1 MARISE
7 SELAR
12 LKEEVSLERLVERSG
27 VVLKKHGANDLVGL
41 CPFHDDHTPSL
52 VISPKKN
59 LWHCLGACRTGGSV
73 IDWVMR
79 HEHVSFTHAVELLR
93 QDFPALAAEPSQG
106 RRYVQPPLAA
116 EFARSADDEALLN
129 RVMDYYHDTLKQ
141 SPEALKY
148 LAKRGLTDPAGIEAF
163 KLGFANRTLGYRL
176 PSNQQKGG
184 PALRGQLQR
193 LGILRGS
200 GHEHFAGSLII
211 PIRDG
216 EGQVLQ
222 AYGRKITPKLRPGTP
237 DHLYLPGEHRGVF
250 NVAALAVY
258 KEIILCEALID
269 ALTFWCAGFRNVT
282 SSYGVNGFTAAH
294 LAAFKQHG
302 TERVLIAYDRDDA
315 GNAAAEALGRE
326 LTAAGIECF
335 RVLFPKGMDANSYAL
350 KVQPA
355 AKSLALAVRKAEW
368 MGKGAPHAAHAPVLT
383 STSLAVTDDAIQP
396 PETEAAVV
404 AATADVSAAP
414 AEPANVGTPEP
425 VPSLAAG
432 LDELENLIEQRVV
445 PMVQPTEPAAEPPP
459 AAPAAASAPASAS
472 YIESALPPPA
482 AVEPER
488 MAAAASAP
496 PASPVTVPAPRPE
509 LPAQVSEQ
517 EVVISLGDRR
527 YRVRGLSKNLSY
539 ELLKVNVLVSR
550 GEAFHVD
557 TFDLYSAK
565 HRSGYIKQA
574 AVELSLKEDVV
585 KHDLG
590 RVLLKLE
597 ALQDDLIK
605 QTLTPKDTRPALSEE
620 DHRAALDLLREPDL
634 ASRIVADFAR
644 CGIVGEATSLL
655 TSYMACVSRKLD
667 RPLAVLIQ
675 STSAAGKSAL
685 MDAVLAMMPE
695 DERVSYSAMTGQS
708 LFYLGET
715 DLKHKILA
723 LAEEEG
729 AAQASYALKLL
740 QSEGVLTIA
749 STGKDPDSG
758 KLVTQE
764 YRVEGP
770 VMLFL
775 TTTAIHIDEELLNR
789 CLVLT
794 VNETREQTRAIHAL
808 QRTRHTLQ
816 GLLADEDKKDLLAV
830 HRNAQRL
837 LRPLLVANPYAERLT
852 FLDAKTRTRRDH
864 MKYLMLIRAIALLY
878 QYQRDVKVI
887 EHKGEK
893 LDYIEVTLSDIALAN
908 RLANDVLGRTLDELP
923 PQTRR
928 LLTLVHELVKERT
941 QAIDMKQADYRFS
954 RRDVREA
961 TGWSDTQLRVHLG
974 RLTDLEY
981 LLVHRGGR
989 GASFVY
995 ELTYHGEGEDGDRFL
1010 PGLIDVEKL
1019 TGVGTTTATS
1029 RGEDPEVA
1037 GSTRG
1042 QNGGIA
1048 GGAPSAK
1055 IPADAD
1061 AARAPTTSPENLPEN
1076 APTAENNLPAPS
1088 YRNGADD
1095 TLPLF
1100 ATGE

>member
-1 MARISE
+1 MARITE
-7 SELAR
+7 SELER
-12 LKEEVSLERLVERSG
+12 LKAEVSLVKLVERSG
-27 VVLKKHGANDLVGL
+27 VELKRHGAKDLVGL
-41 CPFHDDHTPSL
+41 CPFHDDTHPSL
-52 VISPKKN
+52 VITPELN
-59 LWHCLGACRTGGSV
+59 LWHCLGACRAGGSV

-79 HEHVSFTHAVELLR
+79 HERVSFTHAVEMLR
-93 QDFPALAAEPSQG
+93 EDFPSLAAE
-106 RRYVQPPLAA
+106 V
-116 EFARSADDEALLN
+116 RSAYVKAESKPEFVRSAEDQVVLN
-129 RVMDYYHDTLKQ
+129 QIMEYYHSTLKQ

-148 LAKRGLTDPAGIEAF
+148 LQKRGITDPAAIGYF

-176 PSNQQKGG
+176 PTTKVKGG
-184 PALRGQLQR
+184 PGLRGQLQR
-193 LGILRGS
+193 LGIMRAS
-200 GHEHFAGSLII
+200 GHEHFSGSLTI
-211 PIRDG
+211 PIRD
-216 EGQVLQ
+216 EQDNMVQ
-222 AYGRKITPKLRPGTP
+222 CYGRKITENLRAGTP
-237 DHLYLPGEHRGVF
+237 LHLYMPGDHKGVF
-250 NVAALAVY
+250 NLPAIQHHP
-258 KEIILCEALID
+258 EIILCEALID

-282 SSYGVNGFTAAH
+282 SSYGINGFTEAH
-294 LAAFKQHG
+294 LAAFKQYG
-302 TERVLIAYDRDDA
+302 VKRVLIAYDRDDA
-315 GNAAAEALGRE
+315 GNQAAEAVAEILA
-326 LTAAGIECF
+326 AAGIECF
-335 RVLFPKGMDANSYAL
+335 RILFPKGMDANSYAL

-368 MGKGAPHAAHAPVLT
+368 MGKGVAPAVT
-383 STSLAVTDDAIQP
+383 STSLAVTDDVIQA

-404 AATADVSAAP
+404 AATES
-414 AEPANVGTPEP
+414 AEPASAGTSEP

-432 LDELENLIEQRVV
+432 LDELETLIEQRVV
-445 PMVQPTEPAAEPPP
+445 PMVQPAAEPPP
-459 AAPAAASAPASAS
+459 ALDAPASAPASAS

-482 AVEPER
+482 PVEPER
-488 MAAAASAP
+488 MAAAAASVP

-509 LPAQVSEQ
+509 LPAEVSEQ

-527 YRVRGLSKNLSY
+527 YRVRGLAKNLSY

-574 AVELSLKEDVV
+574 AVELAVKEDVV

-597 ALQDDLIK
+597 ALQDELIK

-620 DHRAALDLLREPDL
+620 DHRAALALLREPDL
-634 ASRIVADFAR
+634 AARIVADFAR

-729 AAQASYALKLL
+729 ASQASYALKLL

-864 MKYLMLIRAIALLY
+864 VKYLMLIRAIALLH

-941 QAIDMKQADYRFS
+941 GSLDMKQADYRFS

-1019 TGVGTTTATS
+1019 TQAGTTTATS
-1029 RGEDPEVA
+1029 RGETPQFA

-1055 IPADAD
+1055 TPASAD
-1061 AARAPTTSPENLPEN
+1061 SARAPGSPPENLPEN
-1076 APTAENNLPAPS
+1076 ASTAQKNLPASS
-1088 YRNGADD
+1088 YRSDD

>member
-7 SELAR
+7 SELVR
-12 LKEEVSLERLVERSG
+12 LKEEVSLERLVERAG
-27 VVLKKHGANDLVGL
+27 VVLKKHGVNDLVGL

-52 VISPKKN
+52 VVSPKKN

-93 QDFPALAAEPSQG
+93 QDFPALAADTSARGKP
-106 RRYVQPPLAA
+106 YVRPPLAT

-148 LAKRGLTDPAGIEAF
+148 LAKRGLTDPAVIEAF

-200 GHEHFAGSLII
+200 GHEHFAGSLVI

-216 EGQVLQ
+216 ESRVLQ

-269 ALTFWCAGFRNVT
+269 ALTFWCSGFRNVT

-335 RVLFPKGMDANSYAL
+335 RILFPKGMDANSYAL

-368 MGKGAPHAAHAPVLT
+368 MGKGATGAPVPVLT
-383 STSLAVTDDAIQP
+383 STSLAVTDDVIQP

-404 AATADVSAAP
+404 AATETP
-414 AEPANVGTPEP
+414 AEPVSVGTLAA

-445 PMVQPTEPAAEPPP
+445 PLVQAEPAADTS
-459 AAPAAASAPASAS
+459 AASAPASAS

-482 AVEPER
+482 PAEPEH
-488 MAAAASAP
+488 MAAAAASVP

-509 LPAQVSEQ
+509 LPTQVSEQ

-527 YRVRGLSKNLSY
+527 YRVRGLAKNLSY

-565 HRSGYIKQA
+565 HRGGYIKQA
-574 AVELSLKEDVV
+574 AVELAVQEDVV

-597 ALQDDLIK
+597 ALQDELIK
-605 QTLTPKDTRPALSEE
+605 QTLTPKDTRPALSEA

-634 ASRIVADFAR
+634 AARIVADFAR

-729 AAQASYALKLL
+729 ASQASYALKLL

-808 QRTRHTLQ
+808 QRTRHTLH
-816 GLLADEDKKDLLAV
+816 GLLADQDKKDLLAV

-864 MKYLMLIRAIALLY
+864 VKYLMLIRAIALLH

-941 QAIDMKQADYRFS
+941 GSLDISQADYRFS

-961 TGWSDTQLRVHLG
+961 VGWSDTQLRVHLG

-1010 PGLIDVEKL
+1010 PGLIDVERL
-1019 TGVGTTTATS
+1019 TSTTTATS

-1042 QNGGIA
+1042 QNGGVA
-1048 GGAPSAK
+1048 GGAPSTK
-1055 IPADAD
+1055 TPADSD
-1061 AARAPTTSPENLPEN
+1061 SARAPGSPPENLSEN
-1076 APTAENNLPAPS
+1076 APIAEKNQPVPS
-1088 YRNGADD
+1088 YRNDD

-1100 ATGE
+1100 AQGE